1 LTAWFDASDDRTV
14 QKVEG
19 TDKLKEWRN
28 KVDHEVHL
36 SPYLGREPDANGS
49 INGLSAVEFTAV
61 NQTSKKLWGYRKGAN
76 WNPMGENGAPSGKL
90 TDGSL
95 YMTFRSNKST
105 MSGFPFNF
113 GWGDHFPWNNNQIF
127 WVFSDIRRSTNLSS
141 NGEELM
147 LCFEFSVS
155 KGIQKLYKNGTV
167 IMSGPRTTETNIG
180 GAFFFPSD
188 YGSQNIPEWTVGEIL
203 VVRGVMQHEEHLRI
217 EGYLAHKWG
226 TGEHPT

>member
-1 LTAWFDASDDRTV
+1 
-14 QKVEG
+14 
-19 TDKLKEWRN
+19 
-28 KVDHEVHL
+28 
-36 SPYLGREPDANGS
+36 
-49 INGLSAVEFTAV
+49 
-61 NQTSKKLWGYRKGAN
+61 
-76 WNPMGENGAPSGKL
+76 
-90 TDGSL
+90 
-95 YMTFRSNKST
+95 MTFRSNKST
-105 MSGFPFNF
+105 KSGFPFNF

-127 WVFSDIRRSTNLSS
+127 WRFSDMRRATNFSS

-188 YGSQNIPEWTVGEIL
+188 YGSQNIPEWTVGEML
-203 VVRGVMQHEEHLRI
+203 VVRGVMQQEEHLRI

-226 TGEHPT
+226 LGNSSLPDEHLYSRNYQSFDQSDVFLSIDNNGTLRTATTFDHEVDANLTISIRGTWTTKVCPSTKTSPST